1 MTAKIKVRQVGAD
14 GGPGPKREAGETPL
28 PIRPEDME
36 GIEKHAPGIT
46 LRVFEAMVSM
56 GEKAQNHRHEQEK
69 ERAELERDLSVRG
82 QWLAGGLTL
91 FLMVITAGA
100 VWVGAYIPAGL
111 MCTAIAIG
119 IAGVLGVG
127 RSRS

>member
-1 MTAKIKVRQVGAD
+1 MTALSIH
-14 GGPGPKREAGETPL
+14 PGDLERA
-28 PIRPEDME
+28 
-36 GIEKHAPGIT
+36 EKYAPGIT
-46 LRVFEAMVSM
+46 QRVYETAANMV
-56 GEKAQNHRHEQEK
+56 EQEQRHEHEQEK

-127 RSRS
+127 RGKS